1 MALQKKLWNGKM
13 KRSNREQF
21 VEYDKRNI
29 KTDFLDIICGVPEGS
44 VLGSFAFYYFCISN

>member
-44 VLGSFAFYYFCISN
+44 ILGSFAFYYFCISN